1 MRLYFDSNE
10 FVQEYR
16 EVNENLKEGE
26 KKKSVARGLNSF
38 LGMSMSIRLN
48 KKENLYYS
56 FYDTGINS
64 KEKFSPNIKKLI
76 CQKKLADEDY
86 FLFCESLVFKYLS
99 NGSKLSTYPFFFKLL
114 SEILLNAKK

>member
-48 KKENLYYS
+48 RKENLYYS
-56 FYDTGINS
+56 FYDT
-64 KEKFSPNIKKLI
+64 
-76 CQKKLADEDY
+76 
-86 FLFCESLVFKYLS
+86 V
-99 NGSKLSTYPFFFKLL
+99 
-114 SEILLNAKK
+114 